1 MQGIEATGRTV
12 EEAVAKALK
21 QLGLSSDQVDV
32 EVIPA
37 AGKPLPSLVRKLK
50 LPFSEIHVRVI
61 PRTEAVPAEGQP
73 VRAVSVQWIEI
84 AIQIVERLL
93 AGMGIQATITRYDA
107 LMETPRYGYEPVV
120 LNLTT
125 TESARLIGH
134 QGQTLTALEYI
145 TRLILSQHLQQ
156 WAGWLLLDVD
166 GYQARQGRA
175 LRQLAAYMA
184 DRVRLS
190 GEPITLEPMPAPERK
205 VIHQCLQFDPDVTTV
220 STGEEPQR
228 CVTIISRHSLPSPS
242 D

>member
-1 MQGIEATGRTV
+1 MQEIEATGRTV

-32 EVIPA
+32 EVLPA
-37 AGKPLPSLVRKLK
+37 AGMRLPSLVRKLT

-61 PRTEAVPAEGQP
+61 PRTGTLPAGEQP
-73 VRAVSVQWIEI
+73 VLPVSAQWIEI
-84 AIQIVERLL
+84 AVNIVGRLL
-93 AGMGIQATITRYDA
+93 AGMGIEATVTRYDA

-120 LNLTT
+120 LNITT
-125 TESARLIGH
+125 AESARLIGH

-145 TRLILSQHLQQ
+145 TRLILSQQLRQ
-156 WAGWLLLDVD
+156 WAGWLVLDVD

-205 VIHQCLQFDPDVTTV
+205 LIHQCLQFDPDVTTV

-228 CVTIISRHSLPSPS
+228 CITIIPRHSLPSPS

>member
-1 MQGIEATGRTV
+1 MLGIEATGKTV

-21 QLGLSSDQVDV
+21 QLGLSPDQVDV
-32 EVIPA
+32 EVLPA
-37 AGKPLPSLVRKLK
+37 AGKSLPFLVWKLN
-50 LPFSEIHVRVI
+50 LPFSEIHVRVMPRIGAI
-61 PRTEAVPAEGQP
+61 PATEQP
-73 VRAVSVQWIEI
+73 VQSVSDQWIEEAI
-84 AIQIVERLL
+84 AIVGRLL
-93 AGMGIQATITRYDA
+93 AGMGIPATITRNAA

-120 LNLTT
+120 FNITT
-125 TESARLIGH
+125 AESARLIGH

-145 TRLILSQHLQQ
+145 SRLILSQHIQQ

-190 GEPITLEPMPAPERK
+190 GEPITLDPMTSAERK
-205 VIHQCLQFDPDVTTV
+205 LIHQCLQYDPDVTTV

-228 CVTIISRHSLPSPS
+228 CVMITLRHYLRSPS